1 MATGH
6 AFHAWLT
13 ADERSTDVQEI
24 GRRDIEDYL
33 NDLAARVHQRN
44 PGKKIRPA
52 TVAKH
57 YRNLQQLYRFLV
69 HEEII
74 EHSPFEKLA
83 PPMVPEQPVPI
94 MTIDEI
100 KRLLEACKGAGFTE
114 RRDTAIIRLL
124 LDSGIRV
131 SELIGIKVSNLDFTS
146 DTVRLLGKGR
156 RERTAV
162 FGTKPAKALR
172 RYLPVRAQHPKAH
185 LEALWIAPKGPMTD
199 SGVRQML
206 ERRGQQ
212 AGVQGVHP
220 HRFRH
225 QFAHDWLAD
234 GNGETD
240 LIRLAGWRSGRCYA
254 ATQRVQPTSGRGRP
268 TAGRASGT
276 GCRAKRQAQAC
287 GLGPASYSAG
297 GLGGGLRMPSVLA
310 VSPFG
315 INGTG
320 M

>member
-1 MATGH
+1 VWPSVWKGTYVQNFDDLAELLNDWRRSLQSRNRAPRTIDDYMATGH

-13 ADERSTDVQEI
+13 VDKRSTDVQEI

-94 MTIDEI
+94 MTLDEI
-100 KRLLEACKGAGFTE
+100 KRLLDACKGSGFTE

-131 SELIGIKVSNLDFTS
+131 SELIGIKVDDLDFTS
-146 DTVRLLGKGR
+146 DTVRVLGKGR

-162 FGTKPAKALR
+162 FGTKPAEALR
-172 RYLPVRAQHPKAH
+172 RYLRVRARHPKAH
-185 LEALWIAPKGPMTD
+185 LDALWIAPKGPMTD

-206 ERRGQQ
+206 ERRGNQ
-212 AGVQGVHP
+212 AGVHGVHP

-240 LIRLAGWRSGRCYA
+240 LMRLAGWRSRQMLSRYA
-254 ATQRVQPTSGRGRP
+254 ASAADERAREAHR
-268 TAGRASGT
+268 RAS
-276 GCRAKRQAQAC
+276 
-287 GLGPASYSAG
+287 LGN
-297 GLGGGLRMPSVLA
+297 R
-310 VSPFG
+310 
-315 INGTG
+315 I
-320 M
+320 